1 MFEDWQKKIKIPLSL
16 SGHLLWEVNPEDID
30 YQGMKRLVV
39 QRVIELGNENDFYF
53 IFQQYGYENVVDTIK
68 DLSQLSPKNEAFVLS
83 VFNLKKEDLL
93 CYKRKQLRE
102 VYLNS

>member
-1 MFEDWQKKIKIPLSL
+1 MFEDWQKKIPLSL
-16 SGHLLWEVNPEDID
+16 SGHLLWEVNPKDID

-68 DLSQLSPKNEAFVLS
+68 DLPQLSPKNESFVLS

-102 VYLNS
+102 AYLNS